1 MRVLV
6 VKLSSLGDVIQ
17 TLPVLHDILARYP
30 QAQIDWVVEE
40 AFADLLRTV
49 PALTRVIPIA
59 QRRWRRAPWS
69 QDARRGWAAFW
80 TDLHQ
85 QAYDVV
91 IDFQG
96 LIKSARVARG
106 ARLSPGGYS
115 ITYAN
120 ASDWCA
126 YEWPV
131 RYMLK
136 RCAPM
141 EKTIHA
147 VARYRSLAARA
158 WGQNPGPVLADA
170 PTYPWPV
177 VRASH
182 PRCIVLAHG
191 TTRADN
197 AWPMV
202 AWLALAQRLV
212 TEGWILALPQAS
224 DSEARWAVQMQS
236 AIGNA
241 CLVWPRMGLA
251 DLRQRMAECGGVI
264 GVDSGLGHLAVALD
278 LPTVIIFSQ
287 ARVARAGPIGHA
299 HQTAVGGAAA
309 PEPKAVWAAWQSVS
323 LVQRPGPALAVTG
336 VTSPNDSTFT
346 PPTQGSVSP

>member
-17 TLPVLHDILARYP
+17 TLPVLHDIHALHP

-40 AFADLLRTV
+40 AFADLLRAV
-49 PALTRVIPIA
+49 PAISRVIPIA
-59 QRRWRRAPWS
+59 QRRWRRAPWAS
-69 QDARRGWAAFW
+69 ASRQAWRAFW
-80 TDLHQ
+80 ADLHQ

-115 ITYAN
+115 VTYAN
-120 ASDWCA
+120 RSDWCA

-131 RYMLK
+131 RWMLS
-136 RCAPM
+136 RSVPM

-147 VARYRSLAARA
+147 VARYRSLAARSL
-158 WGQNPGPVLADA
+158 GQDPAPWLAQPPV
-170 PTYPWPV
+170 YPWPAPV
-177 VRASH
+177 PSH
-182 PRCIVLAHG
+182 PPCVVLAHG

-197 AWPMV
+197 AWPMAQWQAV
-202 AWLALAQRLV
+202 AHRLLSQGFCV
-212 TEGWILALPQAS
+212 ALPQAS
-224 DSEARWAVQMQS
+224 DSEAQWASQLQAS
-236 AIGNA
+236 LGEA
-241 CLVWPRMGLA
+241 CQIWPRMGLA
-251 DLRQRMAECGGVI
+251 ELRMRMAACSGVI

-287 ARVARAGPIGHA
+287 ARVGRAGPVGRA
-299 HQTAVGGAAA
+299 HQKAVGGERA
-309 PEPKAVWAAWQSVS
+309 PDANDVWAAWQSVS
-323 LVQRPGPALAVTG
+323 QA
-336 VTSPNDSTFT
+336 S
-346 PPTQGSVSP
+346 

>member
-17 TLPVLHDILARYP
+17 TLPVLHDIQALHP
-30 QAQIDWVVEE
+30 QVQIDWVVEE
-40 AFADLLRTV
+40 AFADLLRSV
-49 PALTRVIPIA
+49 PSIARVIPIA

-69 QDARRGWAAFW
+69 ADSRLGWKAFW
-80 TDLHQ
+80 ADLDQ

-158 WGQNPGPVLADA
+158 WGQDPAPVLAQSPA
-170 PTYPWPV
+170 YPWPQFS
-177 VRASH
+177 ASH

-197 AWPMV
+197 AWPMA

-212 TEGWILALPQAS
+212 AEGWTLALPQAN
-224 DSEARWAVQMQS
+224 DGEAQWAVQLQS
-236 AIGNA
+236 AIGKT
-241 CLVWPRMGLA
+241 CEVWPRMGLA
-251 DLRQRMAECGGVI
+251 DLRQRMADCGGVI

-287 ARVARAGPIGHA
+287 ARVSRAGPVGRA
-299 HQTAVGGAAA
+299 HQTAVGGNTA
-309 PEPKAVWAAWQSVS
+309 PEPPAVWAAWQSVS
-323 LVQRPGPALAVTG
+323 LVERPLEALAVTG
-336 VTSPNDSTFT
+336 ATSPNDTTFT
-346 PPTQGSVSP
+346 SPSHGPVPP